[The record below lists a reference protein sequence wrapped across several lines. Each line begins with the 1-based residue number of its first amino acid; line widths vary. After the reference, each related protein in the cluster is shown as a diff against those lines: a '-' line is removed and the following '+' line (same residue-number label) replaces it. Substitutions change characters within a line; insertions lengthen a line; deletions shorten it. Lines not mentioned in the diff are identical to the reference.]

1 MEGLT
6 EAQIAELK
14 RDLLSLIDEI
24 SAILEASR
32 DGAKPVDL
40 DQPIGR
46 LSRMD
51 AIQQQ
56 KMVSANR
63 RSMEVRLQRVEAA
76 IKAMEEGMYGE
87 CRRCEEEIAY
97 PRLKA
102 RPEAPFCLECQGAIE
117 KRA

>member
-1 MEGLT
+1 MDALID
-6 EAQIAELK
+6 AQIAELK
-14 RDLLSLIDEI
+14 EALLVLKEEL
-24 SAILEASR
+24 SAVLEASK

-76 IKAMEEGMYGE
+76 LKHMEEGLYGE

-102 RPEAPFCLECQGAIE
+102 RPEAPFCLTCQGSLE
-117 KRA
+117 KRG

>member
-1 MEGLT
+1 VEGLT
-6 EAQIAELK
+6 DAQMAELK
-14 RDLLSLIDEI
+14 EDLLALVEELS
-24 SAILEASR
+24 SVLEASK
-32 DGAKPVDL
+32 DGAKPVEL

-63 RSMEVRLQRVEAA
+63 QSMEVRLQRVEAA
-76 IKAMEEGMYGE
+76 LKHMEEGIYGE

-102 RPEAPFCLECQGAIE
+102 RPEAPFCLDCQGAIE
-117 KRA
+117 KRG